1 VIEEASGVC
10 PYFVLLHCT
19 LHCTHSAL
27 FLFLPSH
34 FFFHH
39 FFSAL
44 SSHLPPYST
53 HPLTHVCLSG
63 RFCPGF
69 LFPLRP
75 SPAKFTP
82 LRPGQ
87 ASITTGKQANRQA
100 DATRAKFFPI
110 PIILFT
116 PLQNPRLHASSS
128 PKSSPTQLH
137 YRHPQRSWAQG
148 LLHTH
153 APQSE
158 LHCTAHHRAPLR
170 ISTSCP
176 AISTS
181 RRHRSSS
188 AHRHRHRHRPPLRP
202 SASATGPRHLPE
214 ERDDRPR
221 QPR

>member
-1 VIEEASGVC
+1 MSVHILF
-10 PYFVLLHCT
+10 YCT
-19 LHCTHSAL
+19 ALHCTHSAL
-27 FLFLPSH
+27 FLLLPSH
-34 FFFHH
+34 FFFHL
-39 FFSAL
+39 FFPAPSLIAPPSIQYSPAHSRL
-44 SSHLPPYST
+44 S
-53 HPLTHVCLSG
+53 VCSILS
-63 RFCPGF
+63 RV

-87 ASITTGKQANRQA
+87 ASITPGKQASRQA

-116 PLQNPRLHASSS
+116 PLHNPRLHASSS

-137 YRHPQRSWAQG
+137 YRHPQRSWVQG

-188 AHRHRHRHRPPLRP
+188 AHRYRHRHRPP
-202 SASATGPRHLPE
+202 
-214 ERDDRPR
+214 
-221 QPR
+221 

>member
-1 VIEEASGVC
+1 MLSRNQVQTRTVQYSTLRYSAVASDRRGVGC
-10 PYFVLLHCT
+10 LSIFCSTALHCI
-19 LHCTHSAL
+19 APIRL
-27 FLFLPSH
+27 FFCSCPPTSFFI
-34 FFFHH
+34 FFFLLP
-39 FFSAL
+39 L

-87 ASITTGKQANRQA
+87 ASITPGKQAGRQA

-116 PLQNPRLHASSS
+116 PLHNPRLHASSS

-137 YRHPQRSWAQG
+137 YRHPQRSWVQG

-188 AHRHRHRHRPPLRP
+188 AHRYRHRHRPP
-202 SASATGPRHLPE
+202 
-214 ERDDRPR
+214 
-221 QPR
+221 